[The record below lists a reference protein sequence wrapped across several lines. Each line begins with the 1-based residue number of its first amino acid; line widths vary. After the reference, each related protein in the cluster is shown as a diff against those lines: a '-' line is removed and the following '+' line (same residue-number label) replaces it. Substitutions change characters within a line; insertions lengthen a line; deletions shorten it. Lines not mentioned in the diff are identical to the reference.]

1 MEPKALR
8 SGIRAK
14 QIEVDTAEI
23 LTRYSKGFDYN
34 NQSLFLCSLTYWK
47 IKGTVAQLVEQRTEN
62 PCVGSSILP
71 GSTY

>member
-14 QIEVDTAEI
+14 QIKVDTAEI
-23 LTRYSKGFDYN
+23 LTRYSKGFDYLIKAFFYVLWRTG
-34 NQSLFLCSLTYWK
+34 NQN
-47 IKGTVAQLVEQRTEN
+47 GTVAQLVEHSTEN
-62 PCVGSSILP
+62 AGVGSSNLP